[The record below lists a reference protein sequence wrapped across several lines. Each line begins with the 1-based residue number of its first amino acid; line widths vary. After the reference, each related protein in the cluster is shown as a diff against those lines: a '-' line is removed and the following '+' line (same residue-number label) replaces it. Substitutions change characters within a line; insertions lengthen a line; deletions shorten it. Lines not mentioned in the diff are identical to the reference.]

1 MAGLILF
8 IFMLLA
14 TFAGSQLY
22 PKEIDEIDFTVSGSG
37 ITREHPFGTD
47 SLGRDILARMLWG
60 GRISLAVGIFAAL
73 VAILLGTAIGAVAGF
88 FGGLPD
94 TLLMRLT
101 DLFISLPQV
110 PLLLVI
116 SFLYKQ
122 AFYDFFQQRT
132 GSGVTGIFV
141 LIVLVIG
148 LLNWMPTSRLV
159 RASFLSTKQKE
170 FVEAAEA
177 MGSTRASQM
186 FRHILPNVM
195 SPIIVAATLGV
206 GAAIITE
213 SALSFLGLGFPS
225 DIPTWGSMLY
235 EAKDRFEIAPHEA
248 IFPGTM
254 IFLTVLSINYIGD
267 GLRDALDPPQDS
279 LSDSGMNGQSVLPPS
294 ITGDDRAVFNWK
306 DFSRFVQVAPVER
319 GWLVLWGHFEQGGR
333 ARHLAGQRTYVDL
346 SGVRRRVADSV
357 FELTRS
363 PDLVAEAMIRFDR
376 TPFPAHLPTPLPEP
390 L

>member
-1 MAGLILF
+1 MTQSVDIDLKAAPGGALATGGATQPTVIGVPDRRRTGLPVGDLRSKEQRSLWGDAWRQFRKHKLAMAGLMLF

-14 TFAGSQLY
+14 TFIGSRLY
-22 PKEIDEIDFTVSGSG
+22 PQEIDAIDFSVSGSG
-37 ITREHPFGTD
+37 ISWEHPFGTD

-60 GRISLAVGIFAAL
+60 GRISLAVGIIAAL
-73 VAILLGTAIGAVAGF
+73 VAILLGTAIGAIAGF
-88 FGGLPD
+88 FGGVTD

-122 AFYDFFQQRT
+122 SFYDFFQRRT
-132 GSGVTGIFV
+132 GSGVTGIFL

-148 LLNWMPTSRLV
+148 LLNWMPTTRLV
-159 RASFLSTKQKE
+159 RASYLSTKQKE
-170 FVEAAEA
+170 FVEAAES
-177 MGSTRASQM
+177 MGSSRASQM

-267 GLRDALDPPQDS
+267 GLRDALDPRK
-279 LSDSGMNGQSVLPPS
+279 
-294 ITGDDRAVFNWK
+294 T
-306 DFSRFVQVAPVER
+306 
-319 GWLVLWGHFEQGGR
+319 H
-333 ARHLAGQRTYVDL
+333 
-346 SGVRRRVADSV
+346 
-357 FELTRS
+357 
-363 PDLVAEAMIRFDR
+363 
-376 TPFPAHLPTPLPEP
+376 
-390 L
+390 

>member
-1 MAGLILF
+1 MTQSIEINLETAPSGARTTAGATQPAVVTVPDRGRSGLPVGDLRIKEQRSLWGDAWRQFRKHKLAMAGLILF

-14 TFAGSQLY
+14 TFIGSPLY
-22 PKEIDEIDFTVSGSG
+22 PQKIDAIDFSVSGTG
-37 ITREHPFGTD
+37 ISLAHPFGTD

-60 GRISLAVGIFAAL
+60 GRISLAVGIIAAL
-73 VAILLGTAIGAVAGF
+73 VAIILGTAIGAIAGF
-88 FGGLPD
+88 FGGITD

-122 AFYDFFQQRT
+122 AFYDFFQRRT
-132 GSGVTGIFV
+132 GSGVTGIFI
-141 LIVLVIG
+141 LIVMVIG
-148 LLNWMPTSRLV
+148 LLNWMPTTRLV
-159 RASFLSTKQKE
+159 RASYLSTKQKE

-177 MGSTRASQM
+177 MGSSRASQM

-267 GLRDALDPPQDS
+267 GLRDALDPRK
-279 LSDSGMNGQSVLPPS
+279 
-294 ITGDDRAVFNWK
+294 T
-306 DFSRFVQVAPVER
+306 
-319 GWLVLWGHFEQGGR
+319 H
-333 ARHLAGQRTYVDL
+333 
-346 SGVRRRVADSV
+346 
-357 FELTRS
+357 
-363 PDLVAEAMIRFDR
+363 
-376 TPFPAHLPTPLPEP
+376 
-390 L
+390 

>member
-1 MAGLILF
+1 MTQSIEINLETAPSGARTTTGATQPAVVTVPDRGRSGLPVGDLRIKEQRSLWGDAWRQFRKHKLAMAGLILF

-14 TFAGSQLY
+14 TFIGSPLY
-22 PKEIDEIDFTVSGSG
+22 PQKIDAIDFSVSGTG
-37 ITREHPFGTD
+37 ISLAHPFGTD

-60 GRISLAVGIFAAL
+60 GRISLAVGIIAAL
-73 VAILLGTAIGAVAGF
+73 VAILLGTAIGAIAGF
-88 FGGLPD
+88 FGGITD

-122 AFYDFFQQRT
+122 AFYDFFQRRT
-132 GSGVTGIFV
+132 GSGVTGIYI
-141 LIVLVIG
+141 LIVMVIG
-148 LLNWMPTSRLV
+148 LLNWMPTTRLV
-159 RASFLSTKQKE
+159 RASYLSTKQKE

-177 MGSTRASQM
+177 MGSSRASQM

-267 GLRDALDPPQDS
+267 GLRDALDPRK
-279 LSDSGMNGQSVLPPS
+279 
-294 ITGDDRAVFNWK
+294 T
-306 DFSRFVQVAPVER
+306 
-319 GWLVLWGHFEQGGR
+319 H
-333 ARHLAGQRTYVDL
+333 
-346 SGVRRRVADSV
+346 
-357 FELTRS
+357 
-363 PDLVAEAMIRFDR
+363 
-376 TPFPAHLPTPLPEP
+376 
-390 L
+390 

>member
-1 MAGLILF
+1 MTQSVDIDLKAAPGGARATGGATQPAVIGVRDRGRTGLSVGDLRSKEQRSLWGDAWRQFRKHKLAMAGLMLF

-14 TFAGSQLY
+14 TFIGSRLY
-22 PKEIDEIDFTVSGSG
+22 PQEIDAIDFSVSGSG
-37 ITREHPFGTD
+37 ISWEHPFGTD

-60 GRISLAVGIFAAL
+60 GRISLAVGIIAAL
-73 VAILLGTAIGAVAGF
+73 VAILLGTAIGAIAGF
-88 FGGLPD
+88 FGGVTD

-122 AFYDFFQQRT
+122 SFYDFFQRRT
-132 GSGVTGIFV
+132 GSGVTGIFL

-148 LLNWMPTSRLV
+148 LLNWMPTTRLV
-159 RASFLSTKQKE
+159 RASYLSTKQKE

-177 MGSTRASQM
+177 MGSSRASQM

-267 GLRDALDPPQDS
+267 GLRDALDPRK
-279 LSDSGMNGQSVLPPS
+279 
-294 ITGDDRAVFNWK
+294 T
-306 DFSRFVQVAPVER
+306 
-319 GWLVLWGHFEQGGR
+319 H
-333 ARHLAGQRTYVDL
+333 
-346 SGVRRRVADSV
+346 
-357 FELTRS
+357 
-363 PDLVAEAMIRFDR
+363 
-376 TPFPAHLPTPLPEP
+376 
-390 L
+390 

>member
-1 MAGLILF
+1 MTQSVDIDLKAAPGGALTTGSATQPTVIGVPDRGRTGLSVGDLRSKEQRSLWGDAWRQFRKHKLAMAGLMLF

-14 TFAGSQLY
+14 TFIGSRLY
-22 PKEIDEIDFTVSGSG
+22 PQEIDAIDFSVSGSG
-37 ITREHPFGTD
+37 ISWEHPFGTD

-60 GRISLAVGIFAAL
+60 GRISLAVGIIAAL
-73 VAILLGTAIGAVAGF
+73 VAILLGTAIGAIAGF
-88 FGGLPD
+88 FGGVTD

-122 AFYDFFQQRT
+122 SFYDFFQRRT
-132 GSGVTGIFV
+132 GSGVTGIFL

-148 LLNWMPTSRLV
+148 LLNWMPTTRLV
-159 RASFLSTKQKE
+159 RASYLSTKQKE

-177 MGSTRASQM
+177 MGSSRASQM

-225 DIPTWGSMLY
+225 DVPTWGSMLY

-267 GLRDALDPPQDS
+267 GLRDALDPRK
-279 LSDSGMNGQSVLPPS
+279 
-294 ITGDDRAVFNWK
+294 T
-306 DFSRFVQVAPVER
+306 
-319 GWLVLWGHFEQGGR
+319 H
-333 ARHLAGQRTYVDL
+333 
-346 SGVRRRVADSV
+346 
-357 FELTRS
+357 
-363 PDLVAEAMIRFDR
+363 
-376 TPFPAHLPTPLPEP
+376 
-390 L
+390 

>member
-1 MAGLILF
+1 MTQGIDINLERAPGAVGPAVSPSQPGHATVAGYPLPSLPVGTLQIKKHRSLWGDAWRQFRKHRLAMAGLFVF
-8 IFMLLA
+8 IFMLVA
-14 TFAGSQLY
+14 TFLGSAVY
-22 PKEIDEIDFTVSGSG
+22 PQEIDEIDFSVSGSG
-37 ITREHPFGTD
+37 LSWEHPFGTD
-47 SLGRDILARMLWG
+47 SLGRDLLARILWG
-60 GRISLAVGIFAAL
+60 GRISLAVGIIAAL
-73 VAILLGTAIGAVAGF
+73 VAILLGTAIGAIAGF
-88 FGGLPD
+88 FGGVSD

-122 AFYDFFQQRT
+122 AFYDFFQDRT

-177 MGSTRASQM
+177 MGSSRASQM

-267 GLRDALDPPQDS
+267 GLRDALDPRKT
-279 LSDSGMNGQSVLPPS
+279 L
-294 ITGDDRAVFNWK
+294 
-306 DFSRFVQVAPVER
+306 
-319 GWLVLWGHFEQGGR
+319 
-333 ARHLAGQRTYVDL
+333 
-346 SGVRRRVADSV
+346 
-357 FELTRS
+357 
-363 PDLVAEAMIRFDR
+363 
-376 TPFPAHLPTPLPEP
+376 
-390 L
+390 

>member
-1 MAGLILF
+1 MTHGVDIDLKTASGAVLPKGSATHSAAPRAPSYSLPELPVVDLRVKEQRSLWGDAWRQFRKHTMAMVGLALF
-8 IFMLLA
+8 TFMLLA
-14 TFAGSQLY
+14 TFIGSPLY
-22 PKEIDEIDFTVSGSG
+22 PQEIDEIDFSVSGSG
-37 ITREHPFGTD
+37 MSWDYPFGTD
-47 SLGRDILARMLWG
+47 SLGRDMLARMLWG
-60 GRISLAVGIFAAL
+60 GRISLAVGIIAAL
-73 VAILLGTAIGAVAGF
+73 VAILLGTAIGATAGF
-88 FGGLPD
+88 FGNLAD

-101 DLFISLPQV
+101 DMFISLPQV

-122 AFYDFFQQRT
+122 FFYDFFQDRT

-141 LIVLVIG
+141 LIVMVIG
-148 LLNWMPTSRLV
+148 FLNWMPTARLV
-159 RASFLSTKQKE
+159 RASFLSMKQKE

-177 MGSTRASQM
+177 MGSSRSSQM

-267 GLRDALDPPQDS
+267 GLRDALDPRKTQ
-279 LSDSGMNGQSVLPPS
+279 
-294 ITGDDRAVFNWK
+294 
-306 DFSRFVQVAPVER
+306 
-319 GWLVLWGHFEQGGR
+319 
-333 ARHLAGQRTYVDL
+333 
-346 SGVRRRVADSV
+346 
-357 FELTRS
+357 
-363 PDLVAEAMIRFDR
+363 
-376 TPFPAHLPTPLPEP
+376 
-390 L
+390 